1 MKRFKFGALL
11 LGLLAG
17 ALSTWF
23 QPYNQL
29 EIQGVDYRIIM
40 AVTALI
46 LSFFY
51 RWWTTASTFTTGLY
65 LGFGIVIA
73 LALRIAVDVIFG
85 SVEHDLWSLEIAIF
99 SVIAFPSAFIGA
111 YLAELLEWSKSRS

>member
-1 MKRFKFGALL
+1 MKRLKFGALL

-40 AVTALI
+40 ALTALV

-51 RWWTTASTFTTGLY
+51 KWWTTASTFNTGLY
-65 LGFGIVIA
+65 LGFGILLA
-73 LALRIAVDVIFG
+73 LALRITVDVTLR
-85 SVEHDLWSLEIAIF
+85 SVDHDLWSLEMAIF
-99 SVIAFPSAFIGA
+99 TVIAFPSAFIGA
-111 YLAELLEWSKSRS
+111 YLAELLQWSKSRS